1 MPETQHWAA
10 HEQVVVFDGSG
21 PVRRKADFNSR
32 AHGATPTGVAR
43 LIEDRR
49 EAVITDL
56 NFNDLRGTAVTM
68 LSEAGKPV
76 QQVPP
81 SSHEVTPD
89 CRSAALV
96 AGGGPVHFLQ
106 KRAHCIELRPEAFP
120 ISGLQSLHGLIV
132 AIKRLPRLTCRWACD
147 GRLLCRA

>member
-1 MPETQHWAA
+1 MGSVLRDHGTAKTVVHPNGSDVHVLTDIVAARGCNGRCREHNIGAA

-68 LSEAGKPV
+68 LSEAGNTV
-76 QQVPP
+76 QQVA
-81 SSHEVTPD
+81 SVKS
-89 CRSAALV
+89 
-96 AGGGPVHFLQ
+96 
-106 KRAHCIELRPEAFP
+106 
-120 ISGLQSLHGLIV
+120 
-132 AIKRLPRLTCRWACD
+132 
-147 GRLLCRA
+147 

>member
-1 MPETQHWAA
+1 MGSVLRDDGTAKTVVHPNGSDVHVLTLRVTAMA
-10 HEQVVVFDGSG
+10 DAGNTTLGLPHEQVVVFDGSG

-68 LSEAGKPV
+68 LSEAGNTV
-76 QQVPP
+76 QQVA
-81 SSHEVTPD
+81 SVKS
-89 CRSAALV
+89 
-96 AGGGPVHFLQ
+96 
-106 KRAHCIELRPEAFP
+106 
-120 ISGLQSLHGLIV
+120 
-132 AIKRLPRLTCRWACD
+132 
-147 GRLLCRA
+147 